1 CARSKGYSATDR
13 FDVW

>member
-1 CARSKGYSATDR
+1 CTTLGWNYDR

>member
-1 CARSKGYSATDR
+1 CSTLGWNKDR

>member
-1 CARSKGYSATDR
+1 CTSLGWNKAR

>member
-1 CARSKGYSATDR
+1 CTTLGWNKDR

>member
-1 CARSKGYSATDR
+1 CTSLGWNKDR

>member
-1 CARSKGYSATDR
+1 CSTLGWNTDR

>member
-1 CARSKGYSATDR
+1 CTSLGWNYDR